1 MNYRRIYIPNSK
13 VFITVVTN
21 NRVQILKGR
30 EALLLSSIKD
40 ASNYYD
46 FEVDC
51 FSILHEHF
59 HLILS
64 MKNILDYPKI
74 IHSIKYNFTKNAG
87 VATPTYIKQGPLWQN
102 RYFEHSIINEEDL
115 YKHFDYIHYN
125 PVKHGY
131 VLKPLDWEYSSFKDF
146 VKLGY
151 YEKDWCNFEDKHK
164 INNCSFE

>member
-51 FSILHEHF
+51 FSILHDHF

-74 IHSIKYNFTKNAG
+74 IHSIKYNFTKNVG
-87 VATPTYIKQGPLWQN
+87 VATPTYILYNINFHFTQKNGTSKIPVP
-102 RYFEHSIINEEDL
+102 FFII
-115 YKHFDYIHYN
+115 
-125 PVKHGY
+125 
-131 VLKPLDWEYSSFKDF
+131 
-146 VKLGY
+146 
-151 YEKDWCNFEDKHK
+151 
-164 INNCSFE
+164 